1 MIKYLDACGIE
12 KERCNRKVGFFFSL
26 KVCILLFIYQFI
38 SPCLPVSQ
46 QLINRIDQFL
56 ENKGSQYYMKG
67 IDCIRVFRE
76 EAMKVLLMCEYSDLF
91 QIKDMMDLFA

>member
-1 MIKYLDACGIE
+1 MINYLDACGVE
-12 KERCNRKVGFFFSL
+12 KERCKRKVGFFSL
-26 KVCILLFIYQFI
+26 KVCFLLFIYQFF

-67 IDCIRVFRE
+67 VNCIRVFRE
-76 EAMKVLLMCEYSDLF
+76 EALKVMLMCEYSF
-91 QIKDMMDLFA
+91 SN

>member
-1 MIKYLDACGIE
+1 M
-12 KERCNRKVGFFFSL
+12 
-26 KVCILLFIYQFI
+26 
-38 SPCLPVSQ
+38 SQ

-91 QIKDMMDLFA
+91 QIKDMMDLFAW